1 MVLRPVGDLPAS
13 VYWVRR
19 LLLLLVV
26 VVVVALG
33 WWLLPFGD
41 DGNDTTTT
49 PASVSSVSPTP
60 TPSKTKSPKPE
71 PSETPTKT
79 EAAAPA
85 CPDSAIAV
93 TVESDAETYPAGRSP
108 SFTLAVENVS
118 KETCTRD
125 VGQSANELRVTSGG
139 AQIWSSDDC
148 NPGGAS
154 DPSELD
160 PGDRFV
166 QTVSW
171 PREESQPGC
180 PTPQETAPP
189 GTYQVVARNLEILSE
204 PVAFVL
210 E

>member
-1 MVLRPVGDLPAS
+1 VVLRPVGDLPTS

-33 WWLLPFGD
+33 WWLLPFGG
-41 DGNDTTTT
+41 DGDTTTPT
-49 PASVSSVSPTP
+49 SAPSVSPTP
-60 TPSKTKSPKPE
+60 TPSKTKSPKPT

-79 EAAAPA
+79 AAAAPE
-85 CPDSAIAV
+85 CPDSAITV
-93 TVESDAETYPAGRSP
+93 TVETDRDTYAAGRSP
-108 SFTLAVENVS
+108 SFTFAVENVS

-125 VGQSANELRVTSGG
+125 VGPAANELLVTSGG

-148 NPGGAS
+148 NPGGAP
-154 DPSELD
+154 DLAQLD
-160 PGDRFV
+160 PEDRFV
-166 QTVSW
+166 QTFSW

-180 PTPQETAPP
+180 PSPQETAPP

-204 PVAFVL
+204 PAAFVL

>member
-26 VVVVALG
+26 VVVGALV

-41 DGNDTTTT
+41 GGDSTT
-49 PASVSSVSPTP
+49 PTSAPSVSPTP
-60 TPSKTKSPKPE
+60 TPSTTKSPKPT

-79 EAAAPA
+79 AASAPE
-85 CPDSAIAV
+85 CPDSAITV
-93 TVESDAETYPAGRSP
+93 TVETDAESYPAGRSP
-108 SFTLAVENVS
+108 SFTFAVENVS

-125 VGQSANELRVTSGG
+125 VGAAANELRVTSGG